1 MKTRFC
7 CFGLLFLGTL
17 GLVSAN
23 EQQRQKIEQLECS
36 SAGCEEEQTRSK
48 NDAQGAVE
56 EWQPAPEVFVE
67 CEEEGAE
74 ACEHLEASATDLTE
88 ENINYLF
95 ELLKPFTAS
104 DATENAAET
113 KPASASN

>member
-1 MKTRFC
+1 MKTWFC
-7 CFGLLFLGTL
+7 CFGLLFLGIL

-23 EQQRQKIEQLECS
+23 EQQRQEIKQLECS
-36 SAGCEEEQTRSK
+36 WAGCEVEQTRSR
-48 NDAQGAVE
+48 NDAEGAVE

-95 ELLKPFTAS
+95 ELLKPFAAS